1 MEFDCL
7 VAGAGLSGSTAA
19 RTLAESGKKVLV
31 LEKHKHLAGHC
42 HDFLSSAG
50 ITVHTYG
57 PHIFH
62 TNIKEVW
69 DYLKQFTDFRFF
81 QHRVLGYAEGME
93 VPFPINRDTINQVF
107 GENITTEQVKGFL
120 DNEVAGSSFNN
131 PPENF
136 RDAVVSQV
144 GERLYHLF
152 FKNYTIKQWE
162 RDPEEL
168 SADVAKRIPVRSNR
182 DNRYFSDQYQGIP
195 VDGYTGMVKNM
206 LDHENISVMSGVDYF
221 EIRKNLNSLFDEKKG
236 LTVYTGELDRFFDF
250 KYGKLEYRSLDIEFR
265 TLDTEWYQ
273 KAAVIN
279 YPNDYDFTRITEF
292 KHMTGESSD
301 KTVICYEY
309 PKKSGEPY
317 YVVMTE
323 DNMDK
328 RKMYVE
334 EIEKLENTGNFIFTG
349 RLAEYKYYNMDQAVF
364 ASLNKIREYMK

>member
-19 RTLAESGKKVLV
+19 RLLAESGKKVLV

-69 DYLKQFTDFRFF
+69 DFLKQYTEFRFF

-107 GENITTEQVKGFL
+107 GENITTGEVRKFL
-120 DNEVAGSSFNN
+120 DREVSCSTYNH
-131 PPENF
+131 PPRNF

-144 GERLYHLF
+144 GERLYNLF

-168 SADVAKRIPVRSNR
+168 SADVANRIPVRSNR
-182 DNRYFSDQYQGIP
+182 DNRYFADQYQGIP
-195 VDGYTGMVKNM
+195 VGGYTEMVKNM
-206 LDHENISVMSGVDYF
+206 LDHENISVMSNVDYF
-221 EIRKNLNSLFDEKKG
+221 EIRKNISSIFDEEKG
-236 LTVYTGELDRFFDF
+236 LTVYTGELDRFFDYR
-250 KYGKLEYRSLDIEFR
+250 YGELEYRSLDIEFR

-273 KAAVIN
+273 NAAVVN
-279 YPNDYDFTRITEF
+279 YPNDYDFT
-292 KHMTGESSD
+292 
-301 KTVICYEY
+301 V
-309 PKKSGEPY
+309 
-317 YVVMTE
+317 
-323 DNMDK
+323 
-328 RKMYVE
+328 
-334 EIEKLENTGNFIFTG
+334 
-349 RLAEYKYYNMDQAVF
+349 
-364 ASLNKIREYMK
+364 

>member
-19 RTLAESGKKVLV
+19 RLLAESGKKVLV

-69 DYLKQFTDFRFF
+69 DFLKQYTEFRFF

-107 GENITTEQVKGFL
+107 GENITTGEVRKFL
-120 DNEVAGSSFNN
+120 DREVSCSTYNN
-131 PPENF
+131 PPRNF

-144 GERLYHLF
+144 GERLYNLF

-168 SADVAKRIPVRSNR
+168 SADVANRIPVRSNR
-182 DNRYFSDQYQGIP
+182 DNRYFADQYQGIP
-195 VDGYTGMVKNM
+195 VGGYTEMVKNM
-206 LDHENISVMSGVDYF
+206 LDHENISVMSNVDYF
-221 EIRKNLNSLFDEKKG
+221 EIRKNISSIFDEQKG
-236 LTVYTGELDRFFDF
+236 LTVYTGELDRFFDYR
-250 KYGKLEYRSLDIEFR
+250 YGELEYRSLDIEFR

-273 KAAVIN
+273 NAAVVN

-292 KHMTGESSD
+292 KHMTGEQSS

-309 PKKSGEPY
+309 PKQSGEPY

-328 RKMYVE
+328 RKKYVE
-334 EIEKLENTGNFIFTG
+334 EIDRLEKSGNFIFTG
-349 RLAEYKYYNMDQAVF
+349 RLAEYKYYNMDQAVY
-364 ASLNKIREYMK
+364 AAIQKIREHIK

>member
-19 RTLAESGKKVLV
+19 RSLAESGKKVLV
-31 LEKHKHLAGHC
+31 LEKHNHLAGHC
-42 HDFLSSAG
+42 HDYLSTAG

-69 DYLKQFTDFRFF
+69 DYLKRFTDFRFF

-107 GENITTEQVKGFL
+107 GENITTEQVKDFL
-120 DNEVAGSSFNN
+120 SREVSASSFNN

-144 GERLYHLF
+144 GERLYNLF

-162 RDPEEL
+162 RDPKEL
-168 SADVAKRIPVRSNR
+168 SADLANRIPVRSNR
-182 DNRYFSDQYQGIP
+182 DDRYFSDQYQGIP
-195 VDGYTGMVKNM
+195 VGGYTEMVKKM
-206 LDHENISVMSGVDYF
+206 LDHENISVMNNIDYF
-221 EIRKNLNSLFDEKKG
+221 SIRNSLSPLFNEKKG
-236 LTVYTGELDRFFDF
+236 LTVYTGELDRFFDY

-265 TLDTEWYQ
+265 TLDTEQYQ
-273 KAAVIN
+273 KAAVVN

-292 KHMTGESSD
+292 KHMTGEKSS

-309 PKKSGEPY
+309 PRQSGEPY

-323 DNMDK
+323 DNIEK
-328 RKMYVE
+328 RRNYVN
-334 EIEKLENTGNFIFTG
+334 EIEKLESSGNFIFTG
-349 RLAEYKYYNMDQAVF
+349 RLAEYKYYNMDQAVY
-364 ASLNKIREYMK
+364 ASMDKIREYLK

>member
-168 SADVAKRIPVRSNR
+168 SADVANRIPVRSNR